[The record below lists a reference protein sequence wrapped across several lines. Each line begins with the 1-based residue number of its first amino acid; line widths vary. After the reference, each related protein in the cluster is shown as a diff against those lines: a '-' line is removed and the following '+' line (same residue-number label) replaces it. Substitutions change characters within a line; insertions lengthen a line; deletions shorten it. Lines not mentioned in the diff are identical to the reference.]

1 MLCTEGHGISELL
14 YGSYV
19 IKRKRLFVQKKKKT
33 TKSKKLIYYPL
44 YKEKKKKVFG
54 AFLLQPTIWQL
65 KKPFMCSFSRI
76 TLLMSHLTCLNN
88 TRE

>member
-19 IKRKRLFVQKKKKT
+19 IKRKRFFVQKKKKKQLKAKNSFT
-33 TKSKKLIYYPL
+33 FHCIKR
-44 YKEKKKKVFG
+44 KKKVFG

-65 KKPFMCSFSRI
+65 KKPFMCSFSHI